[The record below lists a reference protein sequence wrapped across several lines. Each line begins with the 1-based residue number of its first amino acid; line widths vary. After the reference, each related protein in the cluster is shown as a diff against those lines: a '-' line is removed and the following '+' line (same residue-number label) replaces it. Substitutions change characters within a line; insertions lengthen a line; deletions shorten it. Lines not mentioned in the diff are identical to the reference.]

1 MANKIKVAD
10 KFDGVVALL
19 MGEPTEFSV
28 EQAVEF
34 IKERKAQH
42 EKKNAGGGERKPT
55 KTQVENEG
63 VKSNIVSTL
72 AVIGVPASITDIQK
86 SSAELG
92 AFSNQKLSALLT
104 QLVKAKAVV
113 RTEVKGKAHFALPS
127 AEE

>member
-1 MANKIKVAD
+1 MTNKIKVAD

-55 KTQVENEG
+55 KTQVENA
-63 VKSNIVSTL
+63 VKAEQMVAEMQENRLYSV
-72 AVIGVPASITDIQK
+72 TDISKEIKAVAGMSTQRITP
-86 SSAELG
+86 
-92 AFSNQKLSALLT
+92 LLT
-104 QLVKAKAVV
+104 AMCKVDKVAKVV
-113 RTEVKGKAHFALPS
+113 EKGRSYYKVI
-127 AEE
+127 

>member
-63 VKSNIVSTL
+63 VKEQIVSIL
-72 AVIGVPASITDIQK
+72 
-86 SSAELG
+86 SSAELPMTVADIMEAVG
-92 AFSNQKLSALLT
+92 IDSNQKVTSLLT
-104 QLVKAKAVV
+104 QLKKNNKVL
-113 RTEVKGKAHFALPS
+113 RTEVKGKAYYALPS